1 MYSATP
7 SRSINQTGQDFQMGS
22 LRHSSPKSAP
32 HNLNRSI
39 PLESTVILR
48 NGVAKA
54 RQMMSEM
61 DSKSLQTLEFEK
73 VLARLATYTGFSAG
87 AELALRSEPTRDI
100 REARRWQAQTREARQ
115 LYQNG
120 SDLSVAGAR
129 DVRRVVDNAQ
139 RGFTLL
145 ALELLDVQ
153 NTLIAARTL
162 KRHLLKVQAPHPEL
176 TAIAELIEECPAL
189 VTSISQTLDERG
201 EVLDSAS
208 PKLANIRRELLVA
221 HGRIH
226 EKLRAILN
234 SPLNKHLQ
242 EPIITMRSGR
252 YVVPVR
258 AESRGS
264 IRGIVHDESGSGAT
278 LWVEPLNTVELNNQ
292 FRSLQIQEQKEIER
306 ILAELSSQV
315 ANNGEAIRRSVDRLA
330 ELDVIFARARYALTL
345 DAVEP
350 DFVEWRSAA
359 PPHPGSTIWVR
370 AARHPLLDP
379 HTVVPTDFLVDERT
393 FIVLI
398 TGPNTGGKTV
408 SLKNIGLIVL
418 MAQTGLHVPA
428 VEARLTVFE
437 QVAAD
442 IGDEQSIEQS
452 LSTFSS
458 HITNIVR
465 ILKTVD
471 ERTLVVLDELG
482 SGTDPTEGAAI
493 AHAIT
498 NYLRDKG
505 ATTFIAT
512 HYPELKLYASRTP
525 GAVNA
530 SMLFDVE
537 TLSPTYELTIGIPG
551 KSNALA
557 IARRLGLDESILDEA
572 MQLIG
577 SGNREAESLL
587 DSIYEM
593 RDKIAA
599 EEAGTRL
606 ALRSAESLRDQLA
619 DRLQAIDIERQQLLA
634 DARAQAEA
642 ELEDIREE
650 IRRARKQVRE
660 AASLTSL
667 KKVSKAIDQ
676 VEPAAAP
683 PPLPLPALPA
693 PATARRPRARTGL
706 TVGDTVY
713 VKSLKAEGQI
723 LTLDGKEAEI
733 AIGRLHLRARTS
745 ELELREPEE
754 EPVPEY
760 TPSPIPLTARV
771 GMELDLRGQRV
782 EAGLQMLEQYLDS
795 ASLSNLPWVR
805 IIHGKGTGRMRA
817 AVQAALARHA
827 YVVSWALG
835 QDGEGGDGV
844 TVARLAAEDRE

>member
-1 MYSATP
+1 
-7 SRSINQTGQDFQMGS
+7 
-22 LRHSSPKSAP
+22 
-32 HNLNRSI
+32 
-39 PLESTVILR
+39 
-48 NGVAKA
+48 
-54 RQMMSEM
+54 MMCEM
-61 DSKSLQTLEFEK
+61 DSKALQTLEFDK

-100 REARRWQAQTREARQ
+100 REARRWQAQTSEARR
-115 LYQNG
+115 LYDNG

-145 ALELLDVQ
+145 APELLDVQ
-153 NTLIAARTL
+153 NTLMAARTL
-162 KRHLLKVQAPHPEL
+162 KRHLLKTQEPYPEL
-176 TAIAELIEECPAL
+176 TAIAELIEECPGL
-189 VTSISQTLDERG
+189 VAAISQTLNERG

-208 PKLANIRRELLVA
+208 PKLANIRRELLVV

-258 AESRGS
+258 SESRGS

-315 ANNGEAIRRSVDRLA
+315 AEQGEAVRRSVERLA
-330 ELDVIFARARYALTL
+330 ELDLIFARARYALAL

-350 DFVEWRSAA
+350 EFVDWRPAA

-379 HTVVPTDFLVDERT
+379 LTVVPTDFLVDEHT

-418 MAQTGLHVPA
+418 MAQSGLHVPA

-437 QVAAD
+437 QIAAD

-465 ILKTVD
+465 ILATVD

-530 SMLFDVE
+530 SMLFDIE
-537 TLSPTYELTIGIPG
+537 TLAPTYELTIGIPG

-606 ALRSAESLRDQLA
+606 ALRSAETLRDQLA
-619 DRLQAIDIERQQLLA
+619 GRLQAIEAEREQALVA
-634 DARAQAEA
+634 ARLQAEA

-660 AASLTSL
+660 AASLTAL
-667 KKVSKAIDQ
+667 KKVSKAMDQ
-676 VEPAAAP
+676 VEPVAAAL
-683 PPLPLPALPA
+683 PPLSLPPA
-693 PATARRPRARTGL
+693 PIPATARRARVRTGL
-706 TVGDTVY
+706 AVGDTVY

-723 LTLDGKEAEI
+723 LTLDGKEAEV
-733 AIGRLHLRARTS
+733 AVGRLHLRARTS

-760 TPSPIPLTARV
+760 TPSPVPLTARV

-817 AVQAALARHA
+817 AVHAALARHA
-827 YVVSWALG
+827 HVLSWALG

-844 TVARLAAEDRE
+844 TVARLAAEDSGG